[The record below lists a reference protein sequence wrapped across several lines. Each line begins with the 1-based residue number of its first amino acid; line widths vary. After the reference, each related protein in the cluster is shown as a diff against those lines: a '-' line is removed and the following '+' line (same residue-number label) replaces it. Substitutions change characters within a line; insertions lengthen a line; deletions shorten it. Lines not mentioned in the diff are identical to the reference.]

1 MPKFE
6 IVIDPSARKINAEDT
21 CRFVFGTG
29 IAETAERLA
38 KNRDGLWDRVFGPK
52 QEVRDN
58 E

>member
-6 IVIDPSARKINAEDT
+6 LVIDPSARKINAEDT

-52 QEVRDN
+52 QEMRDN